1 MKSHPKR
8 MEMKKKKIP
17 PGPEAS
23 KEAFGDA
30 QMGFSDAAL
39 SKFSQDDFFFYI
51 FLYFGFWIPQRNAE
65 RTLPDHPIW
74 IKTV

>member
-39 SKFSQDDFFFYI
+39 SKFSQDDFFLLHFS
-51 FLYFGFWIPQRNAE
+51 LFGFSDPAE
-65 RTLPDHPIW
+65 KRREDASRPPNLD
-74 IKTV
+74 